1 MDLEETSTSQGNTVP
16 PSGEMTRMDLEG
28 TSTSQPAT
36 RTGRIDKRERLHAQ
50 QKQVVVDIVRPDT
63 EKLIASSVSIQA
75 TDKHRIKEVDYSEK
89 LRETVYNQE
98 EQINTMRREMQKVRS
113 ISLPITNI

>member
-1 MDLEETSTSQGNTVP
+1 
-16 PSGEMTRMDLEG
+16 MDLEG